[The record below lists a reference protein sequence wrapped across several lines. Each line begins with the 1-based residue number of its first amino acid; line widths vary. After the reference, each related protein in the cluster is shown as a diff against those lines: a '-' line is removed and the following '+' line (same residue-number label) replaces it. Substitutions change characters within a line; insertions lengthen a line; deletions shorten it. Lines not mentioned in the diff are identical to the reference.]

1 MVGKNP
7 QRLVVRHERLLNSNR
22 KAIAPLT
29 LLTLLENQER
39 EECSRIPQQ
48 ESTTNGDF
56 RRDQEGDETLG
67 FHRGKMFGSFFAEAK
82 RLGVLIP
89 RQ

>member
-1 MVGKNP
+1 MASKIP
-7 QRLVVRHERLLNSNR
+7 QRLVVRHDRLLNSNR

-56 RRDQEGDETLG
+56 RRDQEGDESLG
-67 FHRGKMFGSFFAEAK
+67 FCWGKMFGCFDTKTVVRVYFVSS
-82 RLGVLIP
+82 
-89 RQ
+89 